1 MVGLLTKPYGCRW
14 LMRVGIPPPLSSILE
29 CIMVSGYLEVNIDL
43 STFEE
48 GQKTLNCVEMMD
60 IFWKIVDQMPEQR
73 GLVPKDGVTK
83 AYWKIK
89 PYLNK
94 EEF

>member
-1 MVGLLTKPYGCRW
+1 
-14 LMRVGIPPPLSSILE
+14 
-29 CIMVSGYLEVNIDL
+29 MVSGYLEINIDL

-48 GQKTLNCVEMMD
+48 DNKTMNAAEVMS
-60 IFWKIVDQMPEQR
+60 IFWKIIEQMPEQSGHLPTD
-73 GLVPKDGVTK
+73 GLPK

-94 EEF
+94 EDF